1 MEEDLGKVITI
12 HRKIH
17 PNLAMN
23 QKMKIQIQIFN
34 HRFIFSAIYW
44 NQVQKSDIWYLG
56 LLVVET

>member
-17 PNLAMN
+17 TNLA
-23 QKMKIQIQIFN
+23 IN
-34 HRFIFSAIYW
+34 HLFLFSAIYW
-44 NQVQKSDIWYLG
+44 NQVQKSGICFLG